1 MLQDEK
7 KDVKPSDP
15 VGSGGY
21 ALAICAALALGALV
35 GLSAGYALPD
45 RDTDPKVVGQAE
57 KSEARARAI
66 ASAGL
71 EVPLA
76 SNRPM
81 PRILGPASAQ
91 AVTMPGRPDVAVV
104 AEASG
109 HLLVI
114 DDEPPV
120 AKPEADIL
128 DLPADFAA
136 ADVAVA
142 LQSAQPIL
150 EPVSLP
156 QAEPLKPQI
165 AVVMD
170 DLGLDPKSTRRAI
183 ALPAEVTLSFLP
195 YGRASQGLAE
205 EALARGHEV
214 MVHIPMEP
222 EGDADPGPNA
232 LLISQSTDQI
242 ASLLAQQ
249 LDQFPGA
256 IGFNN
261 HMGSRFTADV
271 RALLPVMREARARGM
286 LFLDSRTSANTLAAK
301 IGEAAGATTVS
312 RDVFLDHAAGADG
325 LLAQL
330 DELEKTAR
338 ATGRAI
344 AIAHPHELT
353 LDVLEVWTLG
363 LASKGLV
370 LAPISKVADPDA
382 PTDAGLL
389 AASRL

>member
-1 MLQDEK
+1 MQQDEQ
-7 KDVKPSDP
+7 KDVKTSDP

-21 ALAICAALALGALV
+21 ALAICAALALGALA

-45 RDTDPKVVGQAE
+45 RTADLIAVGDTV
-57 KSEARARAI
+57 EAPT
-66 ASAGL
+66 SGGL
-71 EVPLA
+71 EAPLV

-81 PRILGPASAQ
+81 PRVLGPASAQ
-91 AVTMPGRPDVAVV
+91 ALKVPGNPFEMTVVEADVPLIVV
-104 AEASG
+104 EENAG
-109 HLLVI
+109 L
-114 DDEPPV
+114 
-120 AKPEADIL
+120 AKPETDFL

-136 ADVAVA
+136 TDVAVA
-142 LQSAQPIL
+142 LQITEPII
-150 EPVSLP
+150 EPAGLSV
-156 QAEPLKPQI
+156 AEPQRPQI

-183 ALPAEVTLSFLP
+183 ELPAEVTLSFLP

-232 LLISQSTDQI
+232 LLIDQSSDQI
-242 ASLLAQQ
+242 ASLLARQ

-330 DELEKTAR
+330 DELENTAR

-353 LDVLEVWTLG
+353 LDVLEVWARG
-363 LASKGLV
+363 LASKGLE
-370 LAPISKVADPDA
+370 LAPISEMAGPDGSS
-382 PTDAGLL
+382 DAGLL
-389 AASRL
+389 AASSL